1 MRYIAYCRKS
11 REEKD
16 KQILSISTQIAELK
30 EYAKREHLEITEFVE
45 EEKTAK
51 VPGREKFAEV
61 LKKIEKGQVS
71 GIIAWHPDRLARNSI
86 DGGKIIYLL
95 DTGKLKDLK
104 FPTSW
109 FENTPQGK
117 FMLNIAFGQSKYYVD
132 NLSENVRRGLRQK
145 IRNGVYPGKAP
156 YGYINNPTTRGIDVD
171 GEKLKVI
178 KKAFELFSEGNKT
191 FTDIATFLY
200 KFGLKRRTDKP
211 LHINQIR
218 QILADRFYIG
228 IMYYNG
234 EYHEGTHKTIISKE
248 LFQKVQQELK
258 FRDRH
263 KKRRYNFAFMGLMKC
278 GECGATITAESHKKY
293 YKGTNRTV
301 EYVYYRCTKKLK
313 PCEQKYIP
321 EAELKTQFR
330 KAIDD
335 VALPQEWASDWYKWL
350 DEDEIEEQKLAE
362 ENVQKLKLELETMDK
377 KLNILLDSFLDQVID
392 NETYK
397 KKKNEFFEEKLK
409 ISEELEQ
416 IKQNGSSWLEPF
428 RNFIGSALSC
438 AKIARA
444 KNTSEELAFFGK
456 TVGSNFFLTDRRLV
470 PEYNQGFAELCA
482 LPPAQSHSRLNFADS
497 LSVGAPR
504 IELGPHDPQPRILPL
519 NYAPILFLLLELYQ
533 KHVRIRINYE

>member
-1 MRYIAYCRKS
+1 MKYIAYCRKS

-16 KQILSISTQIAELK
+16 KQILSISAQIAELK

-51 VPGREKFAEV
+51 IPGREKFAEV
-61 LKKIEKGQVS
+61 LKKIEKGHIQ

-156 YGYINNPTTRGIDVD
+156 YGYINNPKTRGIDVD
-171 GEKLKVI
+171 GEKLKAI
-178 KKAFELFSEGNKT
+178 KKAFELFSEGDKT

-200 KFGLKRRTDKP
+200 KFDLKRKIDKP

-218 QILADRFYIG
+218 QILSDRFYIG

-263 KKRRYNFAFMGLMKC
+263 KKRRYNFPFMGLMRC
-278 GECGATITAESHKKY
+278 GECGATITAESHKKF

-301 EYVYYRCTKKLK
+301 EYVYYRCTKKIK
-313 PCEQKYIP
+313 PCNQPYISEPELEQ
-321 EAELKTQFR
+321 QFR

-335 VALPQEWASDWYKWL
+335 VALPEKWASNWYKWL
-350 DEDEIEEQKLAE
+350 DEDEKLE
-362 ENVQKLKLELETMDK
+362 TVSIHDNTLKLEQQLKDIDV
-377 KLNILLDSFLDQVID
+377 KLNKLLDGYLEGIID
-392 NETYK
+392 PEIYK
-397 KKKNEFFEEKLK
+397 TKKNEFFEEKLK

-428 RNFIGSALSC
+428 KNFIGSALSC

-444 KNTSEELAFFGK
+444 KNTSHDLSIMAK

-470 PEYNQGFAELCA
+470 PEYNQGFAEVCA
-482 LPPAQSHSRLNFADS
+482 SGGAQTQPSVRFADS
-497 LSVGAPR
+497 LSVGVAG
-504 IELGPHDPQPRILPL
+504 IEPTTSRTPCARSTDDLHPVL
-519 NYAPILFLLLELYQ
+519 NYCILALSM
-533 KHVRIRINYE
+533 